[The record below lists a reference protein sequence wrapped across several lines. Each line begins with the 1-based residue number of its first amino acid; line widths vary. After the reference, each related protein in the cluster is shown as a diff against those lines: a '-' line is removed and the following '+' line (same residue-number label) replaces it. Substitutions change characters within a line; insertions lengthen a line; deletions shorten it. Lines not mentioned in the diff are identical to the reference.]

1 MTLLRRARFLA
12 STHFTNYDPWLFAV
26 NLTALV
32 LVLIPKLPAVSLPR
46 VSPQRRGLVPSAIV
60 GSPVDMSSS
69 TATACASWWTRS
81 RPASAPPR
89 RPISPVLDTRPPRV
103 AASRYRP
110 SQSARWNRV
119 SDPALPPSFLFRY
132 LCGLIDGAL
141 VAATTVIVH
150 LISHIASKGPRNS

>member
-1 MTLLRRARFLA
+1 MAVRSQPHCAGSCPHPQTPSSKSPPRFTPAPRPRSLR
-12 STHFTNYDPWLFAV
+12 D
-26 NLTALV
+26 
-32 LVLIPKLPAVSLPR
+32 
-46 VSPQRRGLVPSAIV
+46 RGLTFH
-60 GSPVDMSSS
+60 DMSSS

-81 RPASAPPR
+81 RPASAPRR
-89 RPISPVLDTRPPRV
+89 RPIFPVRDMRPPRV

-150 LISHIASKGPRNS
+150 LFSHIASKGPRNG